1 MRPIPVLSSMMHLK
15 LVIYFGENRFIP
27 VFEYR
32 YFGIYSVMKVSLYK
46 YLTAILL
53 LIVLLK
59 PIMECVCH
67 NAYQFCGISVGF
79 LAGQPNSVTF
89 HCVQHGVLPDGH
101 LSRNFLTSLTITLE
115 PEQEAIRTLE
125 GINCSLHV
133 RVAGHCFATT
143 FRPKRYALDNV

>member
-15 LVIYFGENRFIP
+15 LVIYFGESRFIP

-59 PIMECVCH
+59 PIM
-67 NAYQFCGISVGF
+67 GIRMS
-79 LAGQPNSVTF
+79 
-89 HCVQHGVLPDGH
+89 
-101 LSRNFLTSLTITLE
+101 
-115 PEQEAIRTLE
+115 
-125 GINCSLHV
+125 
-133 RVAGHCFATT
+133 
-143 FRPKRYALDNV
+143 